1 METQRLELLYHFSE
15 LWDLWGNFSLLLTTF
30 VERAEHEYFS
40 GFCSVHWCSQ
50 WSRQEESWSESQEYD
65 DNEVQ
70 EYEQGEQEEQ
80 QIEQALGSLEQFAL
94 EISLSSDEEE
104 EESTLQEN
112 ETFCWFHMSL
122 IFRATPCA
130 TLGYWMPN

>member
-1 METQRLELLYHFSE
+1 MEAQRLQLLYHFSK

-30 VERAEHEYFS
+30 VERADNEYFS
-40 GFCSVHWCSQ
+40 GFCSVHWLVSQ
-50 WSRQEESWSESQEYD
+50 WSGQEEIESEGQEYD

-70 EYEQGEQEEQ
+70 EYQHGEQEVEQ
-80 QIEQALGSLEQFAL
+80 TSVEQLPMEQFPL
-94 EISLSSDEEE
+94 EISSSS

-122 IFRATPCA
+122 IFRATPRA
-130 TLGYWMPN
+130 VGNWMPN